1 MIIGTNVP
9 FVARLQSL
17 WSPVVA
23 DCNLDRT
30 SAAAMRQATAP
41 RRGLRRNDAAQY
53 IAISPTKFD
62 SLVADGWMP
71 AGFKVDGCTI
81 WDVRDLDEAFDA
93 LKDGIARNPWNR
105 RKGVA
110 A

>member
-1 MIIGTNVP
+1 M
-9 FVARLQSL
+9 
-17 WSPVVA
+17 A

-62 SLVADGWMP
+62 SLVADGRMP

-81 WDVRDLDEAFDA
+81 WDVRDLDQAFEA
-93 LKDGIARNPWNR
+93 LKDAPSRNEWDDD
-105 RKGVA
+105 VA